1 MLTIRLSRIGKK
13 KQPSYRLIISEKT
26 KDPWGKYLEL
36 LGTFDPRSKKLDLKI
51 ERIKYWL
58 SVGAQTSNTINNLL
72 IKAGVITG
80 KKKKV
85 VKLTT
90 QRREKMAA
98 KAKAK
103 ESEAAK
109 ASGAP
114 EAAAAPEAPEATSEK
129 TASSETS
136 EAKIEPAS

>member
-36 LGTFDPRSKKLDLKI
+36 LGNFDPRSKKLDFKI
-51 ERIKYWL
+51 DRIKHWL
-58 SVGAQTSNTINNLL
+58 AVGAQTSNTVNNLL
-72 IKAGVITG
+72 VKAGIIIG

-98 KAKAK
+98 KEKTK
-103 ESEAAK
+103 ETEAAK
-109 ASGAP
+109 AAAAP
-114 EAAAAPEAPEATSEK
+114 VAAPEAPAAPEASPAPETPAEK
-129 TASSETS
+129 TAE
-136 EAKIEPAS
+136 